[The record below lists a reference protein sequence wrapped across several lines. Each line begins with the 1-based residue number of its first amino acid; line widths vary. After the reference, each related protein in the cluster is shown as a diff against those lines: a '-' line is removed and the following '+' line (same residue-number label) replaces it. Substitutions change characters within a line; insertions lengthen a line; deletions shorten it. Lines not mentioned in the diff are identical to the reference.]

1 MKTSYRAM
9 ISDRLDRPVGADAA
23 AMAEH
28 LSKRRGVLAVVF
40 YGNLLRNPDAGGLL
54 DLYVLTDRD
63 AIYHG
68 AGLSAFANRILPPN
82 VYFETLPGGVQ
93 AKVAVLRLDAFA
105 HRMRMTSWD
114 TTLWARFAQP
124 AALLYVRDDLIRER
138 VLDALVT
145 AHDTA
150 ARWAVLLSPQGSD
163 ARTAWQTLFA
173 HTYGAEL
180 RVEGTGR
187 ATDITASAIDVYA
200 DVHRSI
206 AVRDTP
212 DDRTRAHSGWRK
224 RRLAGK
230 FLNAARLIKAAF
242 TFRGGLA
249 YAISKVERHSGQPV
263 VLSAWEKRLPWLAA
277 PFVFWRL
284 LRERRL
290 R

>member
-1 MKTSYRAM
+1 MSYRAM
-9 ISDRLDRPVGADAA
+9 ISERLDQPVGADAM
-23 AMAEH
+23 AMADH
-28 LSKRRGVLAVVF
+28 LAKRRGVLAIVF

-54 DLYVLTDRD
+54 DLYVLTDTD
-63 AIYHG
+63 AAYHG
-68 AGLSAFANRILPPN
+68 AGLSACANRILPPN
-82 VYFETLPGGVQ
+82 VYFETVPGDVQ

-105 HRMRMTSWD
+105 HRMRMSGWD
-114 TTLWARFAQP
+114 TTLWARFAQSS
-124 AALLYVRDDLIRER
+124 ALLYARDDDVRER

-145 AHDTA
+145 AHETA
-150 ARWAVLLSPQGSD
+150 ARWAVLLSPPGSD

-187 ATDITASAIDVYA
+187 ATDITASAIDVYQ
-200 DVHRSI
+200 DVHRSV
-206 AVRDTP
+206 AGPETAG
-212 DDRTRAHSGWRK
+212 DRIQARKGWRK

-230 FLNAARLIKAAF
+230 FLNAARLVKAAF

-277 PFVFWRL
+277 PFVFLRL